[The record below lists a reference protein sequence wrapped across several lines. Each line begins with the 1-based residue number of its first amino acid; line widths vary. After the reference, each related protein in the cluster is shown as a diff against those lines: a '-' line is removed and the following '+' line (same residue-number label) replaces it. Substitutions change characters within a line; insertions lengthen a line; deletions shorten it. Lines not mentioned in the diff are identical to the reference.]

1 MSNLNIIYGAG
12 EQTKRKLD
20 VLLEPAVEYYG
31 SEYESLILDL
41 VSNTYFYEADGKYN
55 EQDIINYLCG
65 TKKIRTSNFNT
76 PNQRPAFYL
85 RQSSGKGYNNIVVT
99 PNIETDYDYHIFAHE
114 LFGHTM
120 FEIYDA
126 VIEKGKQIYGRN
138 GISLAGRKRDY
149 YDILNE
155 GCVESVASSIVKLNK
170 HNIKDISSQKY
181 MTAKYCGDKMFDV
194 SGREMMLEI
203 LVYNRHNIEKEYNQ
217 DSKINHL
224 KRLNSLLELELK
236 TRPNP
241 YINKTINQS
250 IEKNLIGF
258 QKRKIRN

>member
-1 MSNLNIIYGAG
+1 MYSLNIIYGDG

-20 VLLEPAVEYYG
+20 VLLEPALEFYG
-31 SEYESLILDL
+31 SKYESLILDL
-41 VSNTYFYEADGKYN
+41 VSNTYFYEADGKYS
-55 EQDIINYLCG
+55 EQDIISYLCG

-85 RQSSGKGYNNIVVT
+85 RQSSGNGYNNIVVT

-126 VIEKGKQIYGRN
+126 IIERNNQVYGRN
-138 GISLAGRKRDY
+138 GISLTGRKKDY

-155 GCVESVASSIVKLNK
+155 GCVESVASSIVRLNK
-170 HNIKDISSQKY
+170 HQIKDISSQKY
-181 MTAKYCGDKMFDV
+181 MTAKYCSDKMFDV
-194 SGREMMLEI
+194 IGREIMLEI
-203 LVYNRHNIEKEYNQ
+203 LVYNRHSIEDEYNQ

-224 KRLNSLLELELK
+224 KILNRLLELELK
-236 TRPNP
+236 TRANP

-250 IEKNLIGF
+250 IQKNLIGF